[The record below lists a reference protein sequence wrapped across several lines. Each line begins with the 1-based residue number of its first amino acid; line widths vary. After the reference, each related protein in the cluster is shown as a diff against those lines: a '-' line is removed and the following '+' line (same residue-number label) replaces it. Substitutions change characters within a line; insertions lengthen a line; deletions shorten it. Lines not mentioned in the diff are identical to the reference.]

1 MTQPPHVTTEVLS
14 EPADPPGQ
22 RRRRLVLLVAAV
34 AAVALVTGAVTMWHR
49 IAAHRAE
56 QVEITWTGIPKC
68 TGADVVAYSRPFGPE
83 WSGPLI
89 KAERGMRCI
98 ITVEVRNHSGG
109 NVHLDHALLPLMG
122 PRGGGVIKVD
132 TTTDPN
138 LWSSSSTDDIDVL
151 RLLDTTLS
159 PGETT
164 TFDIPLV
171 FPGERVLGRA
181 APPRV
186 CLRLR
191 LPDDHPHLP
200 EALLRPARP
209 ERLRSHSGK
218 PLARLRTHGLQWLT
232 AAGLHCYSA
241 QSQPWP

>member
-49 IAAHRAE
+49 IATHRAE

-68 TGADVVAYSRPFGPE
+68 TGADVVAYSRPLGPE

-89 KAERGMRCI
+89 KAQRGMRCI

-132 TTTDPN
+132 TTTDAN
-138 LWSSSSTDDIDVL
+138 LWSSSATDDIDVL
-151 RLLDTTLS
+151 RLLDSTLS

-171 FPGERVLGRA
+171 FRESGCTGGPHVRA
-181 APPRV
+181 IAFAYGFPTIT
-186 CLRLR
+186 LTSLT
-191 LPDDHPHLP
+191 LSFD
-200 EALLRPARP
+200 RPALNDFAHTQVSPSRGCA
-209 ERLRSHSGK
+209 RMGSSG
-218 PLARLRTHGLQWLT
+218 
-232 AAGLHCYSA
+232 
-241 QSQPWP
+241 